1 MKKIFMLLFLISFSG
16 VAQSQQESLQELL
29 NRKQY
34 NQVVSFAE
42 QLQAPDSSNFQTMYL
57 IAQAYEGLLRYRD
70 AYRFYQHCL
79 ALDSTQ
85 TELLY
90 SNGRMAA
97 NLGRIQEAESY
108 FLKIREK
115 DTTDF
120 YANYQLARFYVQSGK
135 DLQAVEYYEY
145 LLEFDPNN
153 PTLLRAV
160 GDCYARL
167 NDKNSAF
174 IMYWLAFQNNKE
186 NAGLASTVVNTL
198 LPLPDEEKIEKAL
211 MVCDTALFYN
221 PEHITLLQNK
231 GMTFFT
237 GKMYNK
243 ADGIYS
249 ILLAKGDSSY
259 NTLKYGGSARYYA
272 GKLYDAIPPLQKA
285 HFEDPSDIDVCLLL
299 GSSYGRTYDRKKA
312 FELFEWADMLLAQ
325 YPGYGAYLSY
335 TDLLLQFRAD
345 TYARDGRRNEAAA
358 IYYQQWLTSKQS
370 GKLYQVWT
378 QQNGSL
384 DIGKLEND
392 DARARS
398 LFINVLIASDQQ
410 TRKNNSGILPF
421 IRRQLVQ
428 FKEDMFFRGIKE
440 HPMISPDNK
449 RSTIAEARLQELIQ
463 QLPERNQP

>member
-1 MKKIFMLLFLISFSG
+1 MKKIFFLLFLISCSG

-34 NQVVSFAE
+34 NQVVLYAE
-42 QLQAPDSSNFQTMYL
+42 QLQASDSSDFQMMYV
-57 IAQAYEGLLRYRD
+57 IGQAYEGLLKYRD

-97 NLGRIQEAESY
+97 NLGRIQEAEYY

-153 PTLLRAV
+153 PILLRAV

-221 PEHITLLQNK
+221 PEHITILQNK

-249 ILLAKGDSSY
+249 ILLAKGDSSF
-259 NTLKYGGSARYYA
+259 NTLKYGGSSRYYA
-272 GKLYDAIPPLQKA
+272 GKLFDAIPPLEKA

-312 FELFEWADMLLAQ
+312 YELFEWVEEMLLAQ
-325 YPGYGAYLSY
+325 YPGYMAYLSY
-335 TDLLLQFRAD
+335 TDLLFQFRAD
-345 TYARDGRRNEAAA
+345 TYTRDGRRNEAAA

-378 QQNGSL
+378 QYGFVDLN
-384 DIGKLEND
+384 KLEND
-392 DARARS
+392 DIRARN
-398 LFINVLIASDQQ
+398 LFINVLIASDQKAQ
-410 TRKNNSGILPF
+410 RDNAGLLPL
-421 IRRQLVQ
+421 IRRQLVA

-449 RSTIAEARLQELIQ
+449 RSAVTEARLQELIQ
-463 QLPERNQP
+463 QLPERNQQ